1 MIIDLHAKSDVGRV
15 RRGNEDNFLLLDLTT
30 GQNWTCADGAE
41 PPPALRQFTIGEKGL
56 ILVVSDGMGGAL
68 AGDVASRMAVEE
80 VREMIVGSD
89 TEEQAPGD
97 EEQTLGHYLRNA
109 TIYANLKIHHKSQE
123 DSRYSGMGAT
133 FTGAAVKGDMLDLV
147 QVGDSRAYVIRGDAI
162 KLATKD
168 QSLVQQ
174 LVDVGQISEAE
185 AETHMFRNVILQ
197 ALGAQSELAP
207 VTGRLRIRRGDM
219 LLLCSDGLSGKLRAE
234 DILQIVLEADG
245 DLAAACTALVDE
257 ANHRGG
263 EDNITVVLARFG
275 GDDLKEPSNEKI
287 TIELPPMEEDTTL
300 NDMEAPTENPD
311 RDI

>member
-1 MIIDLHAKSDVGRV
+1 MIVDLHAKSDVGRV

-30 GQNWTCADGAE
+30 GKNWTCSDGGEAPVE
-41 PPPALRQFTIGEKGL
+41 MRQFETGEKGM

-89 TEEQAPGD
+89 SEEAAAPDD
-97 EEQTLGHYLRNA
+97 EQSLGHYLRNA

-147 QVGDSRAYVIRGDAI
+147 QVGDSRAYVLRGDAI

-197 ALGAQSELAP
+197 ALGAQSELTP
-207 VTGRLRIRRGDM
+207 VTCRLKIRRGD
-219 LLLCSDGLSGKLRAE
+219 LLLMCSDGLSGKLRAE
-234 DILQIVLEADG
+234 DMRRIVLEAKG
-245 DLAAACTALVDE
+245 DLGAACSALVDE
-257 ANHRGG
+257 ANNRGG
-263 EDNITVVLARFG
+263 EDNITVVLARFS
-275 GDDLKEPSNEKI
+275 GDELQDPASEKI

-300 NDMEAPTENPD
+300 NDTEPPTENPD
-311 RDI
+311 KKW